1 MNTLVTTA
9 NGMFGNAVVRA
20 LADRGASVR
29 AMVRDRSKFTFEHPH
44 VEVVTADLDD
54 PRTLP
59 AVFKGVESVFLASPM
74 DPKLADR
81 ECSALEAAR
90 GAGVRHAVK
99 IHGAVRHEGSD
110 ALSRMHLR
118 VLDALYASG
127 LDWTLVSPNSVMETS
142 LLGYAE
148 SIQSTGSFF
157 GMSGR
162 GKIGLVALGDV
173 AEAAA
178 LVLTTEGHAGRN
190 YELTGPESLDL
201 FQVAEAFAG
210 ALGRPVAYQDMME
223 QELKGVLLQ
232 VLPMS
237 EEALEINVL
246 CHLRCWRDGKADL
259 VTDTFER
266 LTGKKPTSLEQWIRQ
281 RADLFGG

>member
-1 MNTLVTTA
+1 LNALVTTA
-9 NGMFGNAVVRA
+9 NGMFGHAVARA
-20 LADRGASVR
+20 LADRGANVR
-29 AMVRDRSKFTFEHPH
+29 AMVRDRSKFTFVHPL

-59 AVFKGVESVFLASPM
+59 AVFQGVQSVFLASPM
-74 DPKLADR
+74 DPRLADR
-81 ECSALEAAR
+81 ECAALGAAR
-90 GAGVRHAVK
+90 DAGVRRVVK
-99 IHGAVRHEGSD
+99 IHGAVRHEGRD
-110 ALSRMHLR
+110 ALSRMHQE
-118 VLDALYASG
+118 VLDALYESG
-127 LDWTLVSPNSVMETS
+127 MEWTLVSPSSVMETS

-148 SIQSTGSFF
+148 SIRSNGAFF

-178 LVLTTEGHAGRN
+178 LVLTTDGHAGQN

-201 FQVAEAFAG
+201 FQVAEAFAR
-210 ALGRPVAYQDMME
+210 ALGRPVAYRDMPE
-223 QELKGVLLQ
+223 QALKNLLLQ

-237 EEALEINVL
+237 EEALEISVL

-266 LTGKKPTSLEQWIRQ
+266 LTGKMPTSVEQWIRQ
-281 RADLFGG
+281 RADLFGR